1 MVVNIMIGL
10 TLLRAF
16 FLKLSLSNCLQIVIS
31 DFYIESICI
40 QAYFQ
45 FKGKNL

>member
-1 MVVNIMIGL
+1 MMVNIIIGL
-10 TLLRAF
+10 TLLRAV
-16 FLKLSLSNCLQIVIS
+16 FLKRSLSSCFQIVIS